1 MPSVWPNAS
10 SGRPGSIPTE
20 GHRLRPRAT
29 RPVRTC
35 GCYWR
40 TSDLKQEPEEV
51 PHTEHELVL
60 ERVCDRCRQGL
71 GQSVRAGEQPG
82 GKRVSKVWGVPRPQ
96 QRGHRAGRR
105 VRAILI
111 TGFDR
116 TEAYGDTYCACCQQ
130 GCTQILAVH
139 GDDPRIAPVQQRPF
153 SQPVPRNSLL
163 QCERRRREA
172 ARRRQASWR
181 RQVRSPSER

>member
-82 GKRVSKVWGVPRPQ
+82 GKRVSKVWGVPARSS
-96 QRGHRAGRR
+96 A
-105 VRAILI
+105 V
-111 TGFDR
+111 
-116 TEAYGDTYCACCQQ
+116 TE
-130 GCTQILAVH
+130 LAEH
-139 GDDPRIAPVQQRPF
+139 LLAEGEGMPRSRSHHSRIAPPTT
-153 SQPVPRNSLL
+153 QPASPTHSHAPQPRWRRLHDRSRSDI
-163 QCERRRREA
+163 RRRTHQTA
-172 ARRRQASWR
+172 HQ
-181 RQVRSPSER
+181 